1 MCVREKDEGEKMSEG
16 ETEYREGR
24 EEGESESVGK

>member
-1 MCVREKDEGEKMSEG
+1 MWER

-24 EEGESESVGK
+24 EEGESESVREVDIQNDR